1 MSLTKAS
8 YSLINGAPAN
18 ILDFGAVGN
27 GTTDDMAAIQA
38 AVNSGAA
45 SVYAPAGSYAVS
57 GKITVPGGVTIFG
70 DGYKQYSS
78 DGTRFVRIGAS
89 IFPIFAGGGM
99 AWGLKN
105 LYCVHGN
112 AHTTG
117 VISIG
122 GTAGDVLVTQ
132 ALFENVYI
140 YGNWDSANNC
150 GVYIYGAT
158 ISTPVYYNRFSNLV
172 VEHCGTGILLSTEA
186 NANLFTNTLTKSCR
200 RHVWLESGA
209 LENVFVGSGFYGTGG
224 DIPSIGAATCIFA
237 RNSTPFNVFSG
248 FTTET
253 SSGGQ
258 CFDTIGDTGCQYFGV
273 VNEVTESLPGDGRW
287 WQAPNGPGQANYILQ
302 SAAAQGN
309 TQTGVAIYQEKYT
322 FALTNN
328 AYWNLLQFTALN
340 KSNPF
345 TAILDVDFTFMPPDS
360 TRPVTFKFSCQIVN
374 RQTLNDV
381 FAQTLSTNKSS
392 NASSWITDFEIVT
405 DNTGSLPVS
414 LLVKTANNGAWG
426 ASTSPLATLSYKL
439 TYSFLNS
446 QAAISKGTKIG
457 ALATAGEI
465 AAATIVTT

>member
-18 ILDFGAVGN
+18 VLDFGATGN

-38 AVNSGAA
+38 AVNSGAE
-45 SVYAPAGSYAVS
+45 SVYAPAGVYAIS

-70 DGYKQYSS
+70 DGYKQYS
-78 DGTRFVRIGAS
+78 DLGTKFVRTGAS
-89 IFPIFAGGGM
+89 TLPIFAGNGT

-105 LYCVHGN
+105 LYCAHGN

-158 ISTPVYYNRFSNLV
+158 TNTPVYYNRFSNLV

-209 LENVFVGSGFYGTGG
+209 LENVFVGSGFFGSSG

-237 RNSTPFNVFSG
+237 RNTTPNNVFSG
-248 FTTET
+248 FSTET
-253 SSGGQ
+253 SSGGK
-258 CFDTIGDTGCQYFGV
+258 CFDTLDDTGCEYFGT
-273 VNEVTESLPGDGRW
+273 VNESTQSLPGSGKW
-287 WQAPNGPGQANYILQ
+287 WQAPYGPGQPNYILQ
-302 SAAAQGN
+302 SAAQQGN
-309 TQTGVAIYQEKYT
+309 TQAGIAAYQEQYAN
-322 FALTNN
+322 ALTNN
-328 AYWNLLQFTALN
+328 AYWTLLQFPTLT
-340 KSNPF
+340 KTNPF
-345 TAILDVDFTFMPPDS
+345 TAILDVEFGFMPPDS
-360 TRPVTFKFSCQIVN
+360 TRPVTFTFSCQIVN
-374 RQTLNDV
+374 SQALGAV
-381 FAQTLSTNKSS
+381 FAETLSTNKST
-392 NASSWITDFEIVT
+392 NASSWITNFQIVT
-405 DNTGSLPVS
+405 DNTNSLPVS
-414 LLVKTANNGAWG
+414 LIVKTANNGAWG
-426 ASTSPLATLSYKL
+426 ASTSPLANLSYKL
-439 TYSFLNS
+439 TYSFLNT
-446 QAAISKGTKIG
+446 QAAIQKGTKVG
-457 ALATAGEI
+457 TVSTAGEI